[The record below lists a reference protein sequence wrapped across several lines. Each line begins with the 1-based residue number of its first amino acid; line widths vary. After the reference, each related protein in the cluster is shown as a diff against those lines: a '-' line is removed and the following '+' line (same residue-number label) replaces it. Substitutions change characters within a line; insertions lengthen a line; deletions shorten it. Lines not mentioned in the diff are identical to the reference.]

1 MIKFFSIF
9 LFLLVTTSASASPA
23 MQGPVTAEVIR
34 VLDGDTFDVRAQ
46 IWVGHFIETRVRI
59 NGIDTPEM
67 RSKCLDEKDK
77 ANAAKQ
83 ALEKMVLQQTVYLID
98 IENGKYAGRVL
109 AKAQTMDGTDLA
121 DAMIKNGYARPY
133 NGGKRAGWCAS

>member
-1 MIKFFSIF
+1 MIRCLAILVL
-9 LFLLVTTSASASPA
+9 LFVSTTASSAPA

-121 DAMIKNGYARPY
+121 DAMIKQGYARPY
-133 NGGKRAGWCAS
+133 NGGKRAGWCTS